1 MNKAL
6 VFSRIYVMILNV
18 KCEQNNDNL
27 MTQ

>member
-6 VFSRIYVMILNV
+6 VFSKIYVMILIV